1 MSMKPRFFIL
11 IAALAIVFGLTAWR
25 IANPFRQDALT
36 IVPEQMQPAPGFQLL
51 DQHNRPVQ
59 LAGYVNRYRV
69 LLAFF
74 DGTKGLEADPLMVQ
88 LREYHSALKRDG
100 VIVLGI
106 STPMAGDLKE
116 ASAVWPFPI
125 LRDTNA
131 GQPDSCSSKWGCTIP
146 GADGTTVPGIRSA
159 LFLIRQDGLVP
170 WDGKSPRPI
179 DQPETAI
186 RRILSGELR

>member
-1 MSMKPRFFIL
+1 MKPRFLIL
-11 IAALAIVFGLTAWR
+11 VVALAIVCGLTAWR
-25 IANPFRQDALT
+25 VANPFRQDAVT

-51 DQHNRPVQ
+51 DQHNRPLQ

-106 STPMAGDLKE
+106 STPMSGTFKE

-131 GQPDSCSSKWGCTIP
+131 GQPDSCSSTWGCTKP
-146 GADGTTVPGIRSA
+146 GLKDNAVPGIRSA

-170 WDGKSPRPI
+170 WNDKFPKPV

-186 RRILSGELR
+186 RRLLSGELR